1 MSGCWPVLHGGF
13 VSIADKVHETSD
25 NEASAVNRSRF
36 DYPLSSSILSGLS
49 VTLEILTILIVG
61 FATFYFLIGWGA
73 HVQEYYASA
82 ICFLAMAV
90 FLLAHFAG
98 LYKFSTIIRPFEH
111 LDKIIVVFATAFLLL
126 LAVAFSLKVS
136 EVFSRIWMYT
146 FAMSAC
152 AASIAVRFAGSFTV
166 HRLARSGVIVRNVAI
181 LGGGEQGARFLS
193 HIAESRLEF
202 VNVVGVFDD
211 RLKRVG
217 PVVEGYRLLGN
228 LDDLVTFARK
238 HRVDDVVIALPWS
251 ADQRLVSIVNRLREL
266 PLNIHLSSDLAGFS
280 LNYREAPSH
289 FAQMPIVEVMET
301 PLSGWNVLWKS
312 IEDRVLALITVIV
325 FFPVMVA
332 VAIAIKIEDPG
343 PVFFRQKRFGFNNKA
358 FYIYKFRSMYYNRP
372 PESTTVQ
379 AVRDDPRITK
389 VGRFIRRTSLDE
401 FPQLFNVLNGTMSL
415 VGPRPH
421 AVDHNEEYSKKI
433 GGYFARHRVKP
444 GMTGWAQV
452 NGWRGETETL
462 DKMEARVRHDI
473 YYAENWSILFD
484 LKILAMTVYVILL
497 GKNAH

>member
-1 MSGCWPVLHGGF
+1 MSITDKIHVSKVGGTD
-13 VSIADKVHETSD
+13 VASGDK
-25 NEASAVNRSRF
+25 F
-36 DYPLSSSILSGLS
+36 DYPLSSTILSGLS
-49 VTLEILTILIVG
+49 VAFDMLAIVVSG
-61 FATFYFLIGWGA
+61 FVTFYALIEWRA
-73 HVQEYYASA
+73 HIHEYYASA

-98 LYKFSTIIRPFEH
+98 LYKFSVIVRPFEY

-136 EVFSRIWMYT
+136 EIFSRVWMYS
-146 FAMSAC
+146 FALSAC
-152 AASIAVRFAGSFTV
+152 CASIAVRFAGSFAV
-166 HRLARSGVIVRNVAI
+166 HSFARRGLFVRNVVI
-181 LGGGEQGARFLS
+181 LGCGEQGQRFLS
-193 HIAESRLEF
+193 HLVGSPLDF
-202 VNVVGVFDD
+202 VNIVGVFDD
-211 RLKRVG
+211 RSSRVG
-217 PVVEGYRLLGN
+217 PMVEGYAVQGN
-228 LDDLVTFARK
+228 LEDLIAFARK

-251 ADQRLVSIVNRLREL
+251 ADQRLISIVNRLREL
-266 PLNIHLSSDLAGFS
+266 PLSIHLSSDLAGFS

-289 FAQMPIVEVMET
+289 FEQVPIVEVVDT

-312 IEDRVLALITVIV
+312 LEDRVLAFIIVI
-325 FFPVMVA
+325 FFSPFMA
-332 VAIAIKIEDPG
+332 AIALAVKLEDPG

-358 FYIYKFRSMYYNRP
+358 FYIYKFRSMYHNRP
-372 PESTTVQ
+372 PENATVQ

-433 GGYFARHRVKP
+433 GGYFARHRVRP

-452 NGWRGETETL
+452 NGWRGETDTL
-462 DKMEARVRHDI
+462 EKMEARVRHDI

-484 LKILAMTVYVILL
+484 LKILVMTAYVILL